1 MKAVGRYRP
10 APIEDPASLVDLD
23 LPDPEPRGR
32 DLLVQVAAVSV
43 NPADTKRRRNTP
55 AAADD
60 APLILGWDAAGT
72 VVATGEG
79 ASLFKP
85 GDRVFYA
92 GAANRPGCNSAL
104 HLVDER
110 LVGPMPASLGFAEAA
125 AMPLTA
131 LTAWEMLFDRFAI
144 PQGGGAGGATGTAGA
159 TLLVVGGAGGVGSM
173 AIQIARQMTG
183 LQVVATASRPETRQ
197 WCLDLGAHRV
207 LDHARPLAGQI
218 GDVAHVFI
226 TTAIDQH
233 LPVIDQVLAPQGH
246 VGLIEVPKPFEMR
259 PLMQKSTALHWEL
272 MFTRSLFATA
282 DMIRQHEILAA
293 VSGLVDAGRL
303 RTTLTEVTGPIDAAT
318 LRKTH
323 ARIEAGRARGKLVLE
338 GWP

>member
-23 LPDPEPRGR
+23 LPDPVPRGR
-32 DLLVQVAAVSV
+32 DLLVQVEAVSV

-72 VVATGEG
+72 VLGTGKE
-79 ASLFKP
+79 ASLFRP

-92 GAANRPGCNSAL
+92 GAANRPGCNSQR

-110 LVGPMPASLGFAEAA
+110 LVGAMPRNLGFAEAA

-131 LTAWEMLFDRFAI
+131 LTAWEMLFDRFRI
-144 PQGGGAGGATGTAGA
+144 PDQGG

-183 LQVVATASRPETRQ
+183 LTVVATASRPETRQ
-197 WCLDLGAHRV
+197 WCLDLGAHEV
-207 LDHARPLAGQI
+207 LDHSRPLAAQI
-218 GDVAHVFI
+218 RDVPHVFI
-226 TTAIDQH
+226 TTGIDQH
-233 LPVIDQVLAPQGH
+233 LPVIDQVLAPQGQ

-282 DMIRQHEILAA
+282 DMIRQHEILTA
-293 VSGLVDAGRL
+293 VSGLVEAGRL
-303 RTTLTEVTGPIDAAT
+303 RTTLTEVVGPIDAAT
-318 LRKTH
+318 LRRTH

-338 GWP
+338 GWG

>member
-23 LPDPEPRGR
+23 LPDPVPEGR
-32 DLLVQVAAVSV
+32 DLLVQVEAISV

-55 AAADD
+55 APADD
-60 APLILGWDAAGT
+60 TPLILGWDAAGT
-72 VVATGEG
+72 VLEAGEE

-92 GAANRPGCNSAL
+92 GAANRPGCNSQR

-110 LVGPMPASLGFAEAA
+110 LVGPMPRSLGFAEAA

-131 LTAWEMLFDRFAI
+131 LTAWEMLFDRFGI
-144 PQGGGAGGATGTAGA
+144 PEGGGTGS

-173 AIQIARQMTG
+173 AIQIARQRTG
-183 LQVVATASRPETRQ
+183 LHVVATASRPETRQ
-197 WCLDLGAHRV
+197 WCLDLGAHQV
-207 LDHARPLAGQI
+207 LDHARPLAAQI
-218 GDVAHVFI
+218 RDVPHVFI

-246 VGLIEVPKPFEMR
+246 VGLIESPKPFEMR
-259 PLMQKSTALHWEL
+259 PLMQKSTTLHWEL
-272 MFTRSLFATA
+272 MFTRSLFGTA
-282 DMIRQHEILAA
+282 DMIRQHEILTA

-303 RTTLTEVTGPIDAAT
+303 RTTLTEVVGPIDAAT
-318 LRKTH
+318 LRRTH
-323 ARIEAGRARGKLVLE
+323 ARIEAGKTRGKLVLE
-338 GWP
+338 GWG

>member
-23 LPDPEPRGR
+23 LPDPRSGGR
-32 DLLVQVAAVSV
+32 DLLVQVEAVSV
-43 NPADTKRRRNTP
+43 NPADTKRRRTTP

-60 APLILGWDAAGT
+60 SPLVLGWDAAGT
-72 VVATGEG
+72 VLETGSEV
-79 ASLFKP
+79 SLFKP

-92 GAANRPGCNSAL
+92 GAANRPGCNSAR

-110 LVGPMPASLGFAEAA
+110 LVGPMPGNLGFAEAA

-131 LTAWEMLFDRFAI
+131 LTAWEMLFERFRI
-144 PQGGGAGGATGTAGA
+144 PQHGGAGGTGTAGG

-173 AIQIARQMTG
+173 AIQIARQLTG
-183 LQVVATASRPETRQ
+183 LTVVATASRPETRQ
-197 WCLDLGAHRV
+197 WCLDLGAHAV
-207 LDHARPLAGQI
+207 LDHSRPLAGQI
-218 GDVAHVFI
+218 GDVPYVFI

-272 MFTRSLFATA
+272 MFTRSLFGTA
-282 DMIRQHEILAA
+282 DMIRQHEILTA
-293 VSGLVDAGRL
+293 VSGLVEAGRL
-303 RTTLTEVTGPIDAAT
+303 RTTLTEVVGPIDAAT
-318 LRKTH
+318 LRRTH

-338 GWP
+338 GWG

>member
-10 APIEDPASLVDLD
+10 APIEDPASLVDLE
-23 LPDPEPRGR
+23 LPEPQPQGR
-32 DLLVQVAAVSV
+32 DLLVEVAAISV

-55 AAADD
+55 APADD
-60 APLILGWDAAGT
+60 SPLILGWDAAGT
-72 VVATGEG
+72 VLETGKE

-92 GAANRPGCNSAL
+92 GAANRPGCNSQR

-110 LVGPMPASLGFAEAA
+110 LVGPMPRNLGFAEAA

-131 LTAWEMLFDRFAI
+131 LTAWEMLFDRFGI
-144 PQGGGAGGATGTAGA
+144 PEQGGAGN

-183 LQVVATASRPETRQ
+183 LTVVATASRPETRQ
-197 WCLDLGAHRV
+197 WCLDLGAHQV
-207 LDHARPLAGQI
+207 LDHGRPLAAQI
-218 GDVAHVFI
+218 RDVPHVFI

-246 VGLIEVPKPFEMR
+246 VGLIESPKPFEMR
-259 PLMQKSTALHWEL
+259 PLMQKSTTLHWEL
-272 MFTRSLFATA
+272 MFTRSLFGTA
-282 DMIRQHEILAA
+282 DMIRQHEILTA
-293 VSGLVDAGRL
+293 VSGLVEAGRL
-303 RTTLTEVTGPIDAAT
+303 RTTLTEVVGPIDAAT
-318 LRKTH
+318 LRRTH
-323 ARIEAGRARGKLVLE
+323 ARIEAGRTRGKLVLE
-338 GWP
+338 GWG

>member
-23 LPDPEPRGR
+23 LPDPVPRGR
-32 DLLVQVAAVSV
+32 DLLVQVEAVSV
-43 NPADTKRRRNTP
+43 NPADTKRRLNTP
-55 AAADD
+55 TAADD
-60 APLILGWDAAGT
+60 SPLILGWDAAGT
-72 VVATGEG
+72 VLETGPE

-92 GAANRPGCNSAL
+92 GAANRPGCNSAR

-110 LVGPMPASLGFAEAA
+110 LVGRMPRNLGFAEAA
-125 AMPLTA
+125 SMPLTA
-131 LTAWEMLFDRFAI
+131 LTAWEMLFDRFRI
-144 PQGGGAGGATGTAGA
+144 PDQGGAG

-183 LQVVATASRPETRQ
+183 LHVVATASRPETRQ
-197 WCLDLGAHRV
+197 WCLDLGAHAV
-207 LDHARPLAGQI
+207 LDHSRPLAAQI
-218 GDVAHVFI
+218 GEVPYVFI

-233 LPVIDQVLAPQGH
+233 LPLIDHVLAPQGH

-259 PLMQKSTALHWEL
+259 PLMQKSTTLHWEL

-282 DMIRQHEILAA
+282 DMIRQHEILAE
-293 VSGLVDAGRL
+293 VSGLVEAGRL
-303 RTTLTEVTGPIDAAT
+303 RTTLTEVVGPIDAAT
-318 LRKTH
+318 LRSTH
-323 ARIEAGRARGKLVLE
+323 ARIEAGRTRGKLVLE
-338 GWP
+338 GWG

>member
-10 APIEDPASLVDLD
+10 APIEDPASLVDLT
-23 LPDPEPRGR
+23 LPDPVPRGR

-43 NPADTKRRRNTP
+43 NPADTKRRRSTP
-55 AAADD
+55 APADD
-60 APLILGWDAAGT
+60 SPLILGWDAAGT
-72 VVATGEG
+72 VLEAGPE

-92 GAANRPGCNSAL
+92 GAANRPGCNSQR

-110 LVGPMPASLGFAEAA
+110 LVGPMPGNLSFAEAA

-131 LTAWEMLFDRFAI
+131 LTAWEMLFDRFRI
-144 PQGGGAGGATGTAGA
+144 PEQASGGGAGTGGG

-183 LQVVATASRPETRQ
+183 LHVVATASRPETRQ
-197 WCLDLGAHRV
+197 WCLDLGAHEV
-207 LDHARPLAGQI
+207 LDHSRPLAAQI
-218 GDVAHVFI
+218 RDVPYVFI
-226 TTAIDQH
+226 TTGIDQH

-259 PLMQKSTALHWEL
+259 PLMQKSTTLHWEL

-282 DMIRQHEILAA
+282 DMIRQHEILTA
-293 VSGLVDAGRL
+293 VSGLAEAGRL
-303 RTTLTEVTGPIDAAT
+303 RTTLTEVVGPIDAAT
-318 LRKTH
+318 LRRTH
-323 ARIEAGRARGKLVLE
+323 ARIEAGRTRGKLVLE
-338 GWP
+338 GWG

>member
-10 APIEDPASLVDLD
+10 APIEDPASLVDLV
-23 LPDPEPRGR
+23 LPDPVPLGR
-32 DLLVQVAAVSV
+32 DLLVQVEAVSV
-43 NPADTKRRRNTP
+43 NPADTKRRRSTP
-55 AAADD
+55 APADD
-60 APLILGWDAAGT
+60 TPLILGWDAAGT
-72 VVATGEG
+72 VLETGKE
-79 ASLFKP
+79 ASFFKP

-92 GAANRPGCNSAL
+92 GAANRPGCNSAR

-110 LVGPMPASLGFAEAA
+110 LVGPMPGNLGFAEAA

-131 LTAWEMLFDRFAI
+131 LTAWEMLFDRFGI
-144 PQGGGAGGATGTAGA
+144 PEQGTAGG

-183 LQVVATASRPETRQ
+183 LHVVATASRPETRQ
-197 WCLDLGAHRV
+197 WCLDLGAHAV
-207 LDHARPLAGQI
+207 LDHGRPLAAQI
-218 GDVAHVFI
+218 HDVPYVFI

-246 VGLIEVPKPFEMR
+246 VGLIESPKPFEMR

-282 DMIRQHEILAA
+282 DMIRQHEILTA
-293 VSGLVDAGRL
+293 VSGLVEAGRL
-303 RTTLTEVTGPIDAAT
+303 RTTLTEVVGPIDAAT
-318 LRKTH
+318 LRRTH
-323 ARIEAGRARGKLVLE
+323 ARIEAGRTRGKLVLE
-338 GWP
+338 GWG